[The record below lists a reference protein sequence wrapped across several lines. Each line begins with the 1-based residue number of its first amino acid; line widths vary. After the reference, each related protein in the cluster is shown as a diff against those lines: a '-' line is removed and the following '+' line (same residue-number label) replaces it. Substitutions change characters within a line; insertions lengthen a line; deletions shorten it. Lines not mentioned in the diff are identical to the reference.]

1 MNDLVIPNPLDVAA
15 LASPE
20 AIALEWDIRQWTFA
34 SLRNAAAAAAA
45 LLRDAAQGGRI
56 GILAQNRAGTAIV
69 VHAAARLGATVV
81 PLNWRLSMEEL
92 RWQMHDAGISL
103 LIADEEHA
111 DVARTLA
118 AELGITARLIE
129 PLEAAPFTLPTA
141 PAAPFSLSQDAA
153 IIYTSGTTGR
163 PKGARITY
171 GNLWFS
177 AVASGLH
184 LGHRPDDAWL
194 ATLPLF
200 HIGGFSILY
209 RSVIERTRVI
219 LHDRFEPEAVLQ
231 AIDRGATMISVVPQ
245 MLTRLL
251 AIPGAAE
258 RLRHARCILVGGA
271 ATPASLLAHC
281 LELELPV
288 APTYGLT
295 ESTAQLAT
303 LLPNEVHR
311 KPGSVG
317 HPLPLSRIRIVTSDG
332 ETAPG
337 EIGEIS
343 FAGPTRFAGYLGQ
356 PQCSGTDGTDWF
368 ATSDLGYVD
377 EDGYLY
383 VVDRRDD
390 LIISG
395 GENISPAEVEQVFLS
410 HPSVR
415 DAAVVGVVDLDW
427 GARPI
432 AFVVWDGPES
442 SDEIERQTLR
452 HCEDRLARFK
462 LPDRVFVQSRLPRG
476 PSGKLLR
483 RELRKLAAEIAHHPE
498 AHSK

>member
-1 MNDLVIPNPLDVAA
+1 MNDLVIPNPLDTAA
-15 LASPE
+15 DAAPE
-20 AIALEWDIRQWTFA
+20 AIALEWDSHQWTFA
-34 SLRNAAAAAAA
+34 SLR
-45 LLRDAAQGGRI
+45 DAATSATPVLGDAAHEGRI
-56 GILAQNRAGTAIV
+56 GILSLNRAGYAIV
-69 VHAAARLGATVV
+69 VHAAARLGAAVV
-81 PLNWRLSMEEL
+81 PLNWRLSPEEL
-92 RWQMHDAGISL
+92 RWQARDAGISL
-103 LIADEEHA
+103 LVADEGNA
-111 DVARTLA
+111 DVGRTLA
-118 AELGITARLIE
+118 SELGIRAGSIE
-129 PLEAAPFTLPTA
+129 AFEQTLPALPVTPA
-141 PAAPFSLSQDAA
+141 PPLTLARDAA
-153 IIYTSGTTGR
+153 IIFTSGTTGR

-184 LGHRPDDAWL
+184 LGHRPDAAWL

-219 LHDRFEPEAVLQ
+219 LHDRFDPEAVLQ
-231 AIDRGATMISVVPQ
+231 AIDHNATMISVVPQ

-271 ATPASLLAHC
+271 ATPASLLARC
-281 LELELPV
+281 QDLGIPV
-288 APTYGLT
+288 SPTYGLT

-356 PQCSGTDGTDWF
+356 PQCSETDATDWF
-368 ATSDLGYVD
+368 ETGDLGYVD

-395 GENISPAEVEQVFLS
+395 GENIYPAEVEQVLLS

-442 SDEIERQTLR
+442 SEEIERQTLR
-452 HCEDRLARFK
+452 YCEDRLARFK

-483 RELRKLAAEIAHHPE
+483 RELRKLAADIANHPE